1 MENEKWKVPEFA
13 ELIGCSQ
20 KTVYALI
27 KRKQLNAVN
36 EMRNGRK
43 QAFISASNEQIEE
56 LKKAYGNL
64 QPKEV
69 DCKETFTN
77 EDYIEGE
84 IVDTSNQKTD
94 FINQLIL
101 LSNAYNEKI
110 DNVHSELMK
119 HYEQHYEEML
129 KKDKQILLLESSE
142 NRTKQDIL
150 ETQAENKTLKL
161 QLEKLKI
168 TLIILITITI
178 TVSLPVMYILLKH
191 FIH

>member
-43 QAFISASNEQIEE
+43 QAYISASNEQIEE

-64 QPKEV
+64 QQKEV

-84 IVDTSNQKTD
+84 IIDTSNQKTD
-94 FINQLIL
+94 FINQIIL
-101 LSNAYNEKI
+101 LSNSYNEKL
-110 DNVHSELMK
+110 DNVHSELIK
-119 HYEQHYEEML
+119 HYEQYYEEML
-129 KKDKQILLLESSE
+129 EKDKKILLLESSE
-142 NRTKQDIL
+142 NHTKQDIL

-161 QLEKLKI
+161 QNKRYFI
-168 TLIILITITI
+168 TVIILIVMLIIT
-178 TVSLPVMYILLKH
+178 SLPLLYLVAKH
-191 FIH
+191 FLR

>member
-1 MENEKWKVPEFA
+1 MENGKWKVPEFA

-43 QAFISASNEQIEE
+43 QAYISASNEQIEE

-64 QPKEV
+64 QQKEV

-84 IVDTSNQKTD
+84 IIDTSNQKTD
-94 FINQLIL
+94 FINQIIL
-101 LSNAYNEKI
+101 LSNSYNEKL
-110 DNVHSELMK
+110 DNVHSELIK
-119 HYEQHYEEML
+119 HYEQYYEEML
-129 KKDKQILLLESSE
+129 EKDKKILLLESSE
-142 NRTKQDIL
+142 NHTKQDIL

-161 QLEKLKI
+161 QNKRYFI
-168 TLIILITITI
+168 TVIILIVMLIIT
-178 TVSLPVMYILLKH
+178 SLPLLYLVAKH
-191 FIH
+191 FLR

>member
-64 QPKEV
+64 QQKEV

-84 IVDTSNQKTD
+84 IIDTPNQKENLID
-94 FINQLIL
+94 KLIL
-101 LSNAYNEKI
+101 LSNSYNEKLES
-110 DNVHSELMK
+110 VHSELMK

-129 KKDKQILLLESSE
+129 EKDKKILLLESSE
-142 NRTKQDIL
+142 NHTKQDIL

-161 QLEKLKI
+161 QMNKLKI
-168 TLIILITITI
+168 TVITLIVMLIIT
-178 TVSLPVMYILLKH
+178 SLPLLYLVAKH
-191 FIH
+191 FLR